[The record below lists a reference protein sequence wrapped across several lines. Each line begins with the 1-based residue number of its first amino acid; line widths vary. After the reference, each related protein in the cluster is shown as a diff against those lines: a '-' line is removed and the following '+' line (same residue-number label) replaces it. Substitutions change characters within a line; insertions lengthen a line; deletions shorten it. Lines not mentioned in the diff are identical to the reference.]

1 MASRVGKFSLFAR
14 QICVFLEIGQ
24 MKKLETWSENRLF
37 IELNIAIEDFCE
49 KSATKMIS
57 SFEGH
62 RFVFKQNNGHFLIL
76 NLHSY

>member
-1 MASRVGKFSLFAR
+1 
-14 QICVFLEIGQ
+14 

-37 IELNIAIEDFCE
+37 IELNIAIEDLCE